1 MTVKPG
7 RKRKTELYFGPEVEE
22 AVIKFLSLR
31 HVEIIDLEKN
41 KPITIKHNLGKNLNV
56 STYVVLPN
64 PKAYGKDDKFIKFD
78 VNVDITNKTNNSF
91 DIICEDSIQGVNIV
105 VTNDN
110 ERNLVFNKHLNAPLN
125 KMIESI
131 IRKYKLY
138 RKGFTFEELH
148 GDTVSFLMTQVHKFD
163 HKMNKKAYSYFGT
176 IVKHYVLGLLNK
188 DGKTIKQLTPYDDV
202 TKDIEENDDLKY
214 TIDEEVFDLDGFL
227 GKLVNGVKEELNQE
241 HKLTKKKLNENERKV
256 GLALVELLEN
266 WESAFETM
274 KGGAKYNK
282 NSVLETMRN
291 YTNLSTKDIRLAM
304 KRYKELYEILRKHGL

>member
-1 MTVKPG
+1 MIVKPG
-7 RKRKTELYFGPEVEE
+7 RKRKNELYFGPEVEE
-22 AVIKFLSLR
+22 AVVKFLSLR
-31 HVEIIDLEKN
+31 YVEIIDLEKD
-41 KPITIKHNLGKNLNV
+41 KPITIKHNLGKIININ
-56 STYVVLPN
+56 TFIILPN
-64 PKAYGKDDKFIKFD
+64 PTAYGKDDKFIKHD
-78 VNVDITNKTNNSF
+78 VNVNINYRTNTSF
-91 DIICEDSIQGVNIV
+91 NIVCKDSIQSVNVV
-105 VTNDN
+105 VTNDI

-163 HKMNKKAYSYFGT
+163 IKQNKKAYSYFGT

-188 DGKTIKQLTPYDDV
+188 DGKSVKQLTPYDDV
-202 TKDIEENDDLKY
+202 AKDVEERDDLKY
-214 TIDEEVFDLDGFL
+214 TIDEEHFDLDGFL
-227 GKLVNGVKEELNQE
+227 LKLVDGVKEELNTE
-241 HKLTKKKLNENERKV
+241 HKSAKKKLNENERKV

-266 WESAFETM
+266 WETAFESM

-304 KRYKELYEILRKHGL
+304 KRYKDLYEILRKHGL

>member
-31 HVEIIDLEKN
+31 HVEIVNLEKDT
-41 KPITIKHNLGKNLNV
+41 PTTIKHNLGKNINIT
-56 STYVVLPN
+56 SFIMLPN
-64 PKAYGKDDKFIKFD
+64 KMAYGKDEKFIKYK
-78 VNVDITNKTNNSF
+78 VNVVINNKTNDSF
-91 DIICEDSIQGVNIV
+91 DVVCKDSIESVNIV
-105 VTNDN
+105 VTNDI

-163 HKMNKKAYSYFGT
+163 HTINKKAYSYFGT

-188 DGKTIKQLTPYDDV
+188 DGKSVKQLTPYDDV
-202 TKDIEENDDLKY
+202 AKDVEERDDLKY
-214 TIDEEVFDLDGFL
+214 TIDEEHFDLDNFL
-227 GKLVNGVKEELNQE
+227 SKLINGVKEELNTE
-241 HKLTKKKLNENERKV
+241 HKLAKKKISENERKV
-256 GLALVELLEN
+256 GLALIELLEN
-266 WESAFETM
+266 WESAFESM